1 MAIHNPH
8 EPTDEMRQRIT
19 DLAVAGIPI
28 YLICEIVELDDDTLN
43 KYYKREL
50 VCAEPEAIQRVA
62 KTVVMQALAGDPK
75 AQALYMKTKGAKF
88 GWVEKQVIETINA
101 DDTKEL
107 KDKVKDLEAK
117 FERDY

>member
-1 MAIHNPH
+1 MSNEHI
-8 EPTDEMRQRIT
+8 PTDEMRTRIS
-19 DLAVAGIPI
+19 DLAIAGIPV
-28 YLICEIVELDDDTLN
+28 YLICEIVELNDDTLN

-50 VCAEPEAIQRVA
+50 TCAEPEAIQRVA

-88 GWVEKQVIETINA
+88 GWVEKQLIETKSL

-107 KDKVKDLEAK
+107 KEKIKELETK
-117 FERDY
+117 HERDY